1 MATNQ
6 PHLIHSSQH
15 AGPSTVPGQTVIIRK
30 RTNPEPM
37 LNSGLQQAK

>member
-15 AGPSTVPGQTVIIRK
+15 AGPSTVPGQVIIRK